1 MPQPV
6 KACAGTLSEQTI
18 AELQHGGSRAQWLT
32 YACELCGQQ
41 VGPRL
46 EKGRW
51 VPEQHWPS
59 IQYPVRTRQIS
70 KRGATPPVPAAN
82 SSTQS
87 ESR

>member
-18 AELQHGGSRAQWLT
+18 AALLHGGSRAHWLT
-32 YACELCGQQ
+32 YACELCGQE
-41 VGPRL
+41 VGARL

-59 IQYPVRTRQIS
+59 IQYPVRTRQVS
-70 KRGATPPVPAAN
+70 KRGAPPVAATPN
-82 SSTQS
+82 QS